1 MRNKKITN
9 GPHAYG
15 NAHFGWE
22 GSMMAMPAGF
32 GMAASN
38 QISGPVNHCINTNS
52 LLFYWVKPSS
62 IIWKGSGFR
71 VGTGYYHE

>member
-1 MRNKKITN
+1 MGNKKITN
-9 GPHAYG
+9 ALHAYG
-15 NAHFGWE
+15 NAHSGWE

-52 LLFYWVKPSS
+52 
-62 IIWKGSGFR
+62 
-71 VGTGYYHE
+71 